1 MYTKRIQKGLAVFN
15 LGPILGVEIQSTPL
29 TLQLL
34 PLICLSLIVFMAAAW
49 WFLTVTWRLSI
60 IITLLEKQNELIKNQ
75 ANGK

>member
-1 MYTKRIQKGLAVFN
+1 MVN

-29 TLQLL
+29 ILQLL

-60 IITLLEKQNELIKNQ
+60 IIALLEKQNELIKNQ
-75 ANGK
+75 ASGK